1 MLNPFFL
8 QGSKGEQN
16 LIQDLI
22 NEQLKIYGVEV
33 YYLPRTYI
41 TEKTVIREVIESSF
55 KDVYP
60 IEAYVDNYEGYGSQT
75 NILSKFGVQNI
86 SNLTLIISKDRFDEY
101 ISPLLKDKENIKLST
116 RPKEGDL
123 IYFPLGDRLFE
134 IKYVEHEKPFYQLQ
148 KNYVYELS
156 CEMFRYGDQI
166 ISTGVSQIDDTV
178 VETGFIKS
186 FTMVGSGS
194 TATAEVL
201 YVSNGG
207 VRSVT
212 ITNRGYGYRNPPKVD
227 FQLSPESG
235 GTATGIATM
244 ISGIADLCDPNPD
257 LFRVQGIELTN
268 TGFGYTESPKVLFS
282 GGGGSGAEAF
292 ANIAD
297 GIVGLITVTNGGSGY
312 LTPPRI
318 TFASSDVGIITA
330 KAFAVLNSTG
340 SVESIRLLDSGANYI
355 NIPEIIIE
363 GAFNDG
369 FGDYIQNEEVVATLS
384 GTKAVV
390 KSWNKDNLTL
400 NLHKIN
406 GAFIFNDVLVGT
418 ISSASYKIYR
428 ETDYDI
434 IDPFNNNDII
444 QKESEKI
451 IDFSERNPFGMP

>member
-22 NEQLKIYGVEV
+22 NEHLKIYGVEV

-60 IEAYVDNYEGYGSQT
+60 IEAYVDNYEGYGGQT

-101 ISPLLKDKENIKLST
+101 VSPILKNIENIKLST

-123 IYFPLGDRLFE
+123 IYFPLGNRLFE

-166 ISTGVSQIDDTV
+166 INTGVNQIDDTV
-178 VETGFIKS
+178 VESGFIRS

-201 YVSNGG
+201 YISNGG

-212 ITNRGYGYRNPPKVD
+212 IINRGYGYTSPPKVD

-235 GTATGIATM
+235 GTAAGIATM

-257 LFRVQGIELTN
+257 LFRVQGVELTN
-268 TGFGYTESPKVLFS
+268 SGFGYTESPKVLFS
-282 GGGGSGAEAF
+282 GGGGSGVEAS
-292 ANIAD
+292 ANIAN

-312 LTPPRI
+312 I
-318 TFASSDVGIITA
+318 TSPEVTFISSDVGIITA
-330 KAFAVLNSTG
+330 KSFAVLDSNG
-340 SVESIRLLDSGANYI
+340 SVESIRLLDSGANYT
-355 NIPEIIIE
+355 NIPEIVIE

-369 FGDYIQNEEVVATLS
+369 FGNYIQNEEVVATLS

-390 KSWNKDNLTL
+390 KSWNEDNLTL

-406 GAFIFNDVLVGT
+406 GEFIFNDVLVGT

-428 ETDYDI
+428 ETNYDI

>member
-340 SVESIRLLDSGANYI
+340 SVESIRLLDSGANYT